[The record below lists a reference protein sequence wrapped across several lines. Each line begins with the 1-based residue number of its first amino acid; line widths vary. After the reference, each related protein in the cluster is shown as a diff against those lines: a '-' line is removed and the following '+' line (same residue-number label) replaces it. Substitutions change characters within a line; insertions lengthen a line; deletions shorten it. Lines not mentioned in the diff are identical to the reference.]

1 MRRLLRKIRRRA
13 SGAARA
19 YRATVARGGS
29 VFSGIRNSIRYAASG
44 SGRGG

>member
-1 MRRLLRKIRRRA
+1 MRRLLRKIRRRV

-19 YRATVARGGS
+19 YRATVVRGGG